1 MHLPANQQGVS
12 FMSIPMRV
20 LPKALMLVFT
30 QGLFSSAAFAA
41 VDAGALQQNLE
52 KQLPSLRV
60 LPEPGQGKPNSSM
73 ESKDSEVKF
82 VVNEFA
88 LEGISILSE
97 SQVQAVLKPYLNVQ
111 LTFSELEK
119 ACNEIA
125 SLYRQFGYS
134 VQAIVLPQ
142 SMSSTGGTMKL
153 RITEAKLS
161 SVIVNVLNGDTRF
174 GAKRAEKYITDANP
188 IGQPLNLDRIERA
201 LILLNET
208 PGVFV
213 NSQLDA
219 GTEQGETDLK
229 VNLGDAPL
237 AQGRTEI
244 NNSGSRSTGEY
255 QAIAAVSLNNL
266 TGIGDQLAFNG
277 IGAEG
282 SQYLHVVYSMPVL
295 TDGLRLS
302 VYSSDLTYKNI
313 GAYASPN
320 GAYGDALTHGLS
332 VSYPLVRTK
341 AANLNATLG
350 YDMKRYSNELIATNT
365 TNSAYTVKNF
375 VAGLSGNSYD
385 SSGGNA
391 VSNGSV
397 SVTFGALDILPTSIS
412 GYGTNTPSSFTKLS
426 FSGSRNQSWNEQGN
440 SSLFVAVAGQLATV
454 NLNSAEQFYLG
465 GPYGVR
471 AYPVSQGGGSQ
482 GGLVSAEFR
491 RQLPENFTVSVF
503 FDAGIV
509 QQYKTLFEN
518 WQGKTNAKNVYSLMG
533 SGIGMKWSDGK
544 WNVSGSIAWKVGK
557 NPLYSQKGE
566 AVNND
571 GLVTQPRGWLNVNY
585 SF

>member
-1 MHLPANQQGVS
+1 MP
-12 FMSIPMRV
+12 IRMRV
-20 LPKALMLVFT
+20 LSKALMLVFT
-30 QGLFSSAAFAA
+30 QSLFSGAAFAT

-60 LPEPGQGKPNSSM
+60 LPEPSQGKSNAPI
-73 ESKDSEVKF
+73 ESKDSEVSF
-82 VVNEFA
+82 VVNSFA
-88 LEGISILSE
+88 LEGISILPE
-97 SQVQAVLKPYLNVQ
+97 SQVQVVLKPYLNIP

-119 ACNEIA
+119 ACDAITN
-125 SLYRQFGYS
+125 LYREFGYS
-134 VQAIVLPQ
+134 VQTVVLPQ
-142 SMSSTGGTMKL
+142 SMSRTGGTVKL

-161 SVIVNVLNGDTRF
+161 SVVINVLSGDNRF
-174 GAKRAEKYITDANP
+174 GAKRTEKYITNGNP
-188 IGQPLNLDRIERA
+188 IGQPLNLKSIERA
-201 LILLNET
+201 LIILNET

-213 NSQLDA
+213 TSQLNA

-229 VNLGDAPL
+229 VNLGEAPFM
-237 AQGRTEI
+237 QGRTEI

-255 QAIAAVSLNNL
+255 QGIAAVSLNNL

-282 SQYLHVVYSMPVL
+282 SQYLQVAYSIPVL

-302 VYSSDLTYKNI
+302 AYSSNLKYKNI
-313 GAYASPN
+313 GSYASPN

-332 VSYPLVRTK
+332 VSYPLIRTQ
-341 AANLNATLG
+341 AANLNATFG
-350 YDMKRYSNELIATNT
+350 YDMKRYSNQLIATNT
-365 TNSAYTVKNF
+365 TNSAYNIKNF
-375 VAGLSGNSYD
+375 VAGISGNSYD

-397 SVTFGALDILPTSIS
+397 SMTLGTLDILPTSIS
-412 GYGTNTPSSFTKLS
+412 GYGTNTPTRFTKLS
-426 FSGSRNQSWNEQGN
+426 FSGSRNQSLNVPAN
-440 SSLFVAVAGQLATV
+440 SSLFLAVSGQLATV

-482 GGLVSAEFR
+482 GVLMSAEFR
-491 RQLPENFTVSVF
+491 HQLPEKLTASVF
-503 FDAGIV
+503 IDAGIV

-544 WNVSGSIAWKVGK
+544 WNVTGSIAWMLGK
-557 NPLYSQKGE
+557 NPLYSQRGE

-571 GLVTQPRGWLNVNY
+571 GLATQPRGWINVSY